1 MEPLRSNHRKSSVKT
16 NILSKYR
23 VVNTGTTRTQAEM
36 SAIFSVSLFS
46 VSSVFLDREL
56 FVETK

>member
-56 FVETK
+56 FV